1 MSSTLDPKGYSAHL
15 VTPKIIYLVV
25 LGAKHYTRTWKHK
38 VEQDRKSPWPHGKW
52 TMKENKTAKQ
62 VTVISIN
69 IMEETENTPEESKV
83 ESPNPEVVFKF
94 KTWTGAVK

>member
-1 MSSTLDPKGYSAHL
+1 
-15 VTPKIIYLVV
+15 
-25 LGAKHYTRTWKHK
+25 
-38 VEQDRKSPWPHGKW
+38 
-52 TMKENKTAKQ
+52 MKENKTAKQ